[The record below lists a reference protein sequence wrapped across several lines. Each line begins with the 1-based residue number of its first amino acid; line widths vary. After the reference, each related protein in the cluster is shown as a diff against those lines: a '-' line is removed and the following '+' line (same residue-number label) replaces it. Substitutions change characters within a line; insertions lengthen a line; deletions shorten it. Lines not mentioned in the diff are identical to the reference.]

1 MSLDGARKV
10 LSIEAQALLSLRD
23 SLDHRFVDLVD
34 RILACAGRV
43 VMTGMG
49 KSGLVA
55 HKIAATLASTGTPS
69 FYLHPSDALHGD
81 LGMLKREDVVL
92 ALSNS
97 GETGELLQLAPYIKR
112 LGAALA
118 SATGNPNSTLAR
130 ASDLHVTVAVDQEAC
145 PLGLAPMA
153 STTAQM
159 ALGDALAAALIE
171 RRGFQ
176 AEDFAQLHPGGKLG
190 MRLMRVSELMHAGES
205 APRLRSG
212 TSMKDAIYEISSK
225 KLGMAVVVDEQDLVL
240 GIITDGDL
248 RRLLERHGGAVLS
261 KTAGECMHP
270 NPSRIGPDALAVEAL
285 GILESRK
292 ITSLVVAD
300 AEGRLAGV
308 LHLHDL
314 WGMQLI

>member
-1 MSLDGARKV
+1 MSLDGAKKV

-23 SLDHRFVDLVD
+23 SLDQSFTDLVD
-34 RILACAGRV
+34 RILACEGRV

-55 HKIAATLASTGTPS
+55 HKISATLASTGTPS

-81 LGMLKREDVVL
+81 LGMLKREDVVV

-97 GETGELLQLAPYIKR
+97 GETSELLQLAPYIKR
-112 LGAALA
+112 VGAALA
-118 SATGNPNSTLAR
+118 SATGNPSSTLAR
-130 ASDLHVTVAVDQEAC
+130 ASDLHVPVAVDQEGC

-190 MRLMRVSELMHAGES
+190 KRLMRVSELMHTGPGVPALK
-205 APRLRSG
+205 AQ

-225 KLGMAVVVDEQDLVL
+225 KLGMAVVMDEQRLVL

-248 RRLLERHGGAVLS
+248 RRMLERHGGVILEKS
-261 KTAGECMHP
+261 AGECMHP

-285 GILESRK
+285 GVLERRK

-300 AEGRLAGV
+300 AEGRLLGV

-314 WGMQLI
+314 WGIQLI